1 MLKSKKVSVKP
12 AITNNI
18 PKKFDYV
25 LASNN
30 LIQEAKDD
38 FQEKQY
44 KDAYGKVNKAIRL
57 FLSYE
62 LDLNREIT
70 NEDILLYLVNTKY
83 PVNDIERCFRLSS
96 LVEFAKYGPNEE
108 EFDEMITVAQNLI
121 KK

>member
-1 MLKSKKVSVKP
+1 VSVKP

-70 NEDILLYLVNTKY
+70 NEDILLHLVNTKY
-83 PVNDIERCFRLSS
+83 PVNDIERCFELSS